1 MALPRGLGKAQLQ
14 KLYGNQFRNCNLHH
28 LIPSSRGG
36 ETNEF
41 NLFPWKKRCH
51 KAWHD
56 IFLNMTIWEV
66 NEALEGIYKEIFCV
80 DGERINRRWL
90 TVCRLKKEKELEV
103 QTERI
108 YRVEYLQEKWIVAF
122 GGSDI
127 KQAQKLL
134 KFMMLFIIFGSHMAD
149 TDYLF
154 DNGNLIEFFEEYPA
168 NEDRLKAFNICFGK
182 SADWQRIKTTMSKI
196 LR

>member
-1 MALPRGLGKAQLQ
+1 MALPRGRSKTELQ
-14 KLYGNQFRNCNLHH
+14 KIYGNQFRNCNLHH

-66 NEALEGIYKEIFCV
+66 WEALEKIHEEIFFNNR
-80 DGERINRRWL
+80 EKINRHWL
-90 TVCRLKKEKELEV
+90 NVCRLKKERELDI
-103 QTERI
+103 QLDRNFSI
-108 YRVEYLQEKWIVAF
+108 EYLQEKWLATF
-122 GGSDI
+122 GGYDI
-127 KQAQKLL
+127 NQAEKLL

-154 DNGNLIEFFEEYPA
+154 DNGNLRDFFEEYPVDE
-168 NEDRLKAFNICFGK
+168 NRLYAFHICFGEF
-182 SADWQRIKTTMSKI
+182 ADHQTIKAKMSKI

>member
-1 MALPRGLGKAQLQ
+1 MALPRGRSKAELQ

-36 ETNEF
+36 ETSEF

-66 NEALEGIYKEIFCV
+66 HEALEEIYKKIFYTDEEKV
-80 DGERINRRWL
+80 NRHWL
-90 TVCRLKKEKELEV
+90 SVCQLKKDQELEV
-103 QTERI
+103 QVERI
-108 YRVEYLQEKWIVAF
+108 YGVEYLQEKWIAAF
-122 GGSDI
+122 GGQDI

-134 KFMMLFIIFGSHMAD
+134 KLMMLFIVFGSHMAD

-168 NEDRLKAFNICFGK
+168 NEDRLKAFSICFGE
-182 SADWQRIKTTMSKI
+182 SADWQRIKAKMSKI